1 MVSPELLRRFTFF
14 AGFSD
19 EDLKRLAMAG
29 REQAVSTGEVLFAEG
44 NHADNLHFLT
54 EGEVEILNRSGGSKK
69 DIALSSLSAGELL
82 GWSAV
87 IEPHIY
93 TASAR
98 ATRPGRV
105 IIFAGAELEKLIGND
120 RFCSL
125 LMKKIA
131 QVISQR
137 LKDTRI
143 QLLSLSPNAPPDA
156 NLK

>member
-19 EDLKRLAMAG
+19 EELKQLAMAG
-29 REQAVSTGEVLFAEG
+29 REQAASVGEILF
-44 NHADNLHFLT
+44 T
-54 EGEVEILNRSGGSKK
+54 EGKPAHNLYFVTEGVVEILTAGNGNKEGL
-69 DIALSSLSAGELL
+69 AVSSLPAGELL

-93 TASAR
+93 TATAR
-98 ATRPGRV
+98 ATRPSRV
-105 IIFAGAELEKLIGND
+105 IVFAGAELEKIMSD
-120 RFCSL
+120 DHFSCL

-131 QVISQR
+131 QAIGQR

-143 QLLSLSPNAPPDA
+143 QLLSLLSERTP
-156 NLK
+156 